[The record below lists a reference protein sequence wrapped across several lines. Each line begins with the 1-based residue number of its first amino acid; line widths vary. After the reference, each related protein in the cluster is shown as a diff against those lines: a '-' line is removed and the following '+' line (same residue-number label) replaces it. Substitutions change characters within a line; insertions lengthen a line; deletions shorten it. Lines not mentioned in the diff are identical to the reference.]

1 MASPAAT
8 TADGKKPAERKL
20 LGAVQEKA
28 RQTRLISTPEGV
40 QVSVALADRGERAG
54 AVILDLI
61 FIGLAL
67 TGVILALGGLRLS
80 GLMTMDWVI
89 ALGYLMFFLIQ
100 NFYFLFFE
108 LRWQGRTPGK
118 KIMNLRVIDRRG
130 GTLSADAV
138 FARNLI
144 REVELFIP
152 MLLLLSGAG
161 SGLGA
166 WGTLFQWLWIGVFLF
181 FPFFNRDR
189 MRVGDLIAGTWVVVS
204 PKAALLSDLS
214 EEDRYSPQTSPE
226 AKQRGRLQTVPD
238 AESQTGPQAAP
249 QTVVQTAAQTAAQA
263 PPEEPSK
270 LRFTFTDKQ
279 LDTYGIF
286 ELQTLE
292 DVLRRSGPEAYAVRA
307 AVANRIRQKIGHA
320 SGAAPDGSLT
330 PGQVAPFLDQFYKA
344 LRQRLEAR
352 MLLGDRKE
360 SKYD

>member
-1 MASPAAT
+1 MAEPAAS
-8 TADGKKPAERKL
+8 TADGKRF
-20 LGAVQEKA
+20 LGAMRDKA
-28 RQTRLISTPEGV
+28 RRLRLISTPEGV

-61 FIGLAL
+61 FIGLTL
-67 TGVILALGGLRLS
+67 VFGVLALGVLKRF
-80 GLMTMDWVI
+80 GLMTFDWVI
-89 ALGYLMFFLIQ
+89 VFGYLMFFLIR

-138 FARNLI
+138 FARNLV

-152 MLLLLSGAG
+152 MMLLMSGTNI
-161 SGLGA
+161 GLGA
-166 WGTLFQWLWIGVFLF
+166 WETVFQWMWIGVFLF
-181 FPFFNRDR
+181 FPFFNKDR

-204 PKAALLSDLS
+204 PKASLLSDLS
-214 EEDRYSPQTSPE
+214 DDDRLSPPTQPDAKQPDGLEAVRDSGPQTTP
-226 AKQRGRLQTVPD
+226 A
-238 AESQTGPQAAP
+238 
-249 QTVVQTAAQTAAQA
+249 
-263 PPEEPSK
+263 EPSK

-279 LDTYGIF
+279 LDIYGIY

-292 DVLRRSGPEAYAVRA
+292 DVLRRSGPEAQPVRA
-307 AVANRIRQKIGHA
+307 AVADRIRQKIGHA
-320 SGAAPDGSLT
+320 SGAGADGTLT

>member
-1 MASPAAT
+1 MAKSAAS
-8 TADGKKPAERKL
+8 TADGKKL
-20 LGAVQEKA
+20 LGTVREKA
-28 RQTRLISTPEGV
+28 RRLRLISTPEGV
-40 QVSVALADRGERAG
+40 RVSVALADRGERAG

-67 TGVILALGGLRLS
+67 IGGILALGGLKLS
-80 GLMTMDWVI
+80 GLMTLDWVI

-138 FARNLI
+138 FARNLV

-152 MLLLLSGAG
+152 MMLLLSGTKVG
-161 SGLGA
+161 FGA
-166 WGTLFQWLWIGVFLF
+166 WETLLQWMWIGVFLF
-181 FPFFNRDR
+181 FPFFNKDR

-204 PKAALLSDLS
+204 PKATLLSDLS
-214 EEDRYSPQTSPE
+214 EETRLSPPSPDGPKTSGGL
-226 AKQRGRLQTVPD
+226 KSVPD
-238 AESQTGPQAAP
+238 AGP
-249 QTVVQTAAQTAAQA
+249 
-263 PPEEPSK
+263 PPPLEEPSK

-292 DVLRRSGPEAYAVRA
+292 EVLRRSGPEAHTVRA
-307 AVANRIRQKIGHA
+307 AVADRIREKIGHA
-320 SGAAPDGSLT
+320 SGAGPDGTLT

>member
-1 MASPAAT
+1 MAKSAAS
-8 TADGKKPAERKL
+8 TADGKKL
-20 LGAVQEKA
+20 LGTMRDKA
-28 RQTRLISTPEGV
+28 RRLRLISTPEGV
-40 QVSVALADRGERAG
+40 RVSVALADRGERAG

-67 TGVILALGGLRLS
+67 IGGILALGGLKLS
-80 GLMTMDWVI
+80 GLMTLDWVI

-152 MLLLLSGAG
+152 MMLLISGAG
-161 SGLGA
+161 IGLGA
-166 WGTLFQWLWIGVFLF
+166 WETLFQWMWIGVFLF
-181 FPFFNRDR
+181 FPFFNKDR

-214 EEDRYSPQTSPE
+214 EEDRYSPPTQPE
-226 AKQRGRLQTVPD
+226 AKQPGRLRTVPE
-238 AESQTGPQAAP
+238 AGPQ
-249 QTVVQTAAQTAAQA
+249 TA
-263 PPEEPSK
+263 PEEPSK

-279 LDTYGIF
+279 LDTYGIY

-307 AVANRIRQKIGHA
+307 AVADRIRQKIGHA
-320 SGAAPDGSLT
+320 SGAGPDGTLT
-330 PGQVAPFLDQFYKA
+330 YSQVTPFLDQFYKA